1 MKFEKQDIWQTAVVS
16 LIGWILFTIYSLNG
30 RVSSQGESIISL
42 NNQVSQVQTTTNSIY
57 NFMLE
62 KSTNGFNDQSVSMSN

>member
-42 NNQVSQVQTTTNSIY
+42 NNQVAQVQTTTNSIY